1 MAFRIDPAMKTRLS
15 KPDTVHIISLG
26 CSKNLVDSEF
36 LLRQLQA
43 GNLRFQHNAEVNGA
57 GTVIINTCGFI
68 SDARQESIDTI
79 LQYVKA
85 KKDGFINKL
94 FVIGCLSERYKK
106 ELESEIP
113 EVDKYFGVNDLERIV
128 SDLGIDYRKE
138 LSGERVLTTP
148 GHYAYLKI
156 SEGCDRT
163 CSFCAIPMIRGRH
176 ISKPIGRVIDEARHL
191 AKKGVKELILIAQ
204 DLTWYGIDNYKKQML
219 PDLLCRL
226 SDMEQFNW
234 IRLHYAYPAGFPKE
248 VIRII
253 KERDNICRYLDIP
266 LQHINNKVLSHMR
279 RNFSKEQTLE
289 LIDFFRKEIPGI
301 TLRTTVLVGHPGEG
315 EKEFEELLCFIGDS
329 KFERLGAF
337 TYSEEENTCAAK
349 EFTDDV
355 SEKTKKSRFDQVM
368 KLQRSISREINKKK
382 AGNMIK
388 VLIDRIEGD
397 YFIGRTEADS
407 PEVDNEVLIEK
418 SCGKL
423 IPGNFCNVR
432 ITSYDDYDLYGDV
445 VL

>member
-1 MAFRIDPAMKTRLS
+1 MNT
-15 KPDTVHIISLG
+15 KPSEAETVHVISLG

-43 GNLRFQHNAEVNGA
+43 GNLHFLHNADINKA

-68 SDARQESIDTI
+68 NDARQESIDTI
-79 LQYVKA
+79 LQYVRA
-85 KKDGFINKL
+85 KKDGLIDKL

-113 EVDKYFGVNDLERIV
+113 EVNKYFGVNDLEDIV
-128 SDLGIDYRKE
+128 RNLGIDYRKE

-176 ISKPIGRVIDEARHL
+176 VSKPVEQIMNEAAYL
-191 AKKGVKELILIAQ
+191 ADKGVKELILIAQ
-204 DLTWYGIDNYKKQML
+204 DLTWYGVDIHKKQML
-219 PDLLCRL
+219 SDLLCRL
-226 SDMEQFNW
+226 SDTGLFNW

-248 VIRII
+248 VIRIM
-253 KERDNICRYLDIP
+253 KERDNICNYLDIP
-266 LQHINNKVLSHMR
+266 FQHVSNKVL
-279 RNFSKEQTLE
+279 RNMHRNHTKEQALE

-315 EKEFEELLCFIGDS
+315 EKEFEELLCFIEDS
-329 KFERLGAF
+329 RFERLGAF
-337 TYSEEENTCAAK
+337 TYSEEENTFAAK
-349 EFTDDV
+349 EYKDAV
-355 SEKTKKSRFDQVM
+355 SGKTKRNRFNTVM
-368 KLQRSISREINKKK
+368 KLQQSVSREINKKK
-382 AGNMIK
+382 TGSILK
-388 VLIDRIEGD
+388 VLIDRTEGD

-418 SCGKL
+418 SDSNL
-423 IPGNFCNVR
+423 IPGNFYNVR
-432 ITSYDDYDLYGDV
+432 ITSYEDYDLYGKADF
-445 VL
+445 